1 VDVNQIKEILKSPR
15 NKDLISKLSH
25 HESRLKL
32 HSQTTLQQAGTG
44 AINEFFEY
52 VRKLIPGDK
61 FQLFLSLF
69 RFPVLTVAETA
80 PIYEKLSRVFDGVNP
95 VFEYTFKVPE
105 DLTDWQQYQ
114 DVNFWEREGFKAF
127 RECINSIV
135 IVDLP
140 SEQNTPKPEPY
151 AFLLDVSEVIDIGL
165 SRDRKTIQSIC
176 FRPEG
181 DRERLA
187 FYDDEFYRVF
197 ATKEGELE
205 LGELLVESRHELGYC
220 PANWFWNSEH
230 SPLTKYFSKL
240 DWLLFFLVSKQQLD
254 LHGAYPI
261 YSGYEVDCDYE
272 IETDRGHYECDG
284 GFLRGANAGDWL
296 ISSTGDGLQHC
307 PACKSKRIS
316 GAGSFV
322 EVPAPQDSTEPDL
335 RNPVQMLTV
344 DRGSLD
350 YNVEESQRL
359 AAEIFTGVTG
369 VQGEAINN
377 QAVNEKQ
384 VFAGLESETNVLRT
398 IANGFERIQKWT
410 EETICILRYGAL
422 SFEGCSISYGT
433 QFHLYTPDDILEGY
447 NKLKL
452 GGADQM
458 VLDVVQDQWIESKFR
473 NDNEQMTRQQIL
485 LHLDPFRHLT
495 KSEVSGLYESG
506 LISREDY
513 LLKVQFS
520 TLIRRFE
527 REQMDINAF
536 GAALDLDKKINKIK
550 EVLYSYIEPQKQIE
564 YGSQETDD
572 KENRIAEGVK
582 A

>member
-95 VFEYTFKVPE
+95 VFEYTFKIPE

-114 DVNFWEREGFKAF
+114 DVYFWEREGFKAF

-240 DWLLFFLVSKQQLD
+240 DWLLFFLVSKQQLR
-254 LHGAYPI
+254 P
-261 YSGYEVDCDYE
+261 SRC
-272 IETDRGHYECDG
+272 
-284 GFLRGANAGDWL
+284 
-296 ISSTGDGLQHC
+296 
-307 PACKSKRIS
+307 
-316 GAGSFV
+316 
-322 EVPAPQDSTEPDL
+322 
-335 RNPVQMLTV
+335 
-344 DRGSLD
+344 
-350 YNVEESQRL
+350 
-359 AAEIFTGVTG
+359 
-369 VQGEAINN
+369 
-377 QAVNEKQ
+377 
-384 VFAGLESETNVLRT
+384 
-398 IANGFERIQKWT
+398 
-410 EETICILRYGAL
+410 L
-422 SFEGCSISYGT
+422 S
-433 QFHLYTPDDILEGY
+433 
-447 NKLKL
+447 
-452 GGADQM
+452 
-458 VLDVVQDQWIESKFR
+458 
-473 NDNEQMTRQQIL
+473 
-485 LHLDPFRHLT
+485 
-495 KSEVSGLYESG
+495 
-506 LISREDY
+506 Y
-513 LLKVQFS
+513 LLR
-520 TLIRRFE
+520 L
-527 REQMDINAF
+527 
-536 GAALDLDKKINKIK
+536 
-550 EVLYSYIEPQKQIE
+550 
-564 YGSQETDD
+564 
-572 KENRIAEGVK
+572 
-582 A
+582 